1 MQDKEKN
8 EYNTRMELLRNSM
21 ENELST
27 AITMEKLSTL
37 SRNEPLSKL
46 LKYLSSQGEIH
57 HDRLQELFKL
67 VKSSGELSLLQK
79 IKMAVFPS
87 VTFAS
92 KTKHLKVIEQIRK
105 RIRADE
111 DPLKICEDII
121 TLMTN
126 LIHEINELKK
136 HSLNNNE
143 LDIIDWLMEE
153 KTRLITEIEKT
164 GFKKEFKIGLF
175 SKT

>member
-8 EYNTRMELLRNSM
+8 EYNTRMELLRNSI

-67 VKSSGELSLLQK
+67 VKSSGELSLFRK
-79 IKMAVFPS
+79 IKMAVLPS
-87 VTFAS
+87 VTSSS

-136 HSLNNNE
+136 HSFNNNE

-153 KTRLITEIEKT
+153 KIRLITEIEKT